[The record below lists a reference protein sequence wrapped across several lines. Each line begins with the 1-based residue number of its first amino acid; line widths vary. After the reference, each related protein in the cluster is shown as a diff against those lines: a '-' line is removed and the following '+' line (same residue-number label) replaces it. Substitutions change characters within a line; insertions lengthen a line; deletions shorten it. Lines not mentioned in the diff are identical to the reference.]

1 MEEVDLKEL
10 FNYFIKKVSIIVAIT
25 FLFLLT
31 GFVYI
36 SFIRTPLYKGD
47 TTLILVN
54 KNLDSS
60 NSQTITQSDVVLNQK
75 LVATY
80 TQIVKSKKVLNEVI
94 KTLNLNYSY
103 GELSSMVGVSNVSD
117 TEIIKISVSN
127 ENAEL
132 AARIANGVANVFKE
146 EVSEIYHLENVTI
159 IDKAEIQKKPYNIKL
174 VKTLGISFVGGIAV
188 SIMLLFVLY
197 YFDTSIK
204 SSDEVEKRL
213 GIAVIGNIPRVEY
226 GKRGKR

>member
-10 FNYFIKKVSIIVAIT
+10 FIYFIKKISIIIAIT
-25 FLFLLT
+25 FLFLIT
-31 GFVYI
+31 GFVYTM
-36 SFIRTPLYKGD
+36 FIKTPLYKGD

-54 KNLDSS
+54 KNLDSNS
-60 NSQTITQSDVVLNQK
+60 NQTITQSDVVLNQK
-75 LVATY
+75 LVSTY
-80 TQIVKSKKVLNEVI
+80 TQIVKSKKVLNQVI
-94 KTLNLNYSY
+94 NNLSLKYTY
-103 GELSSMVGVSNVSD
+103 AELYNRVSVSSVSD

-132 AARIANGVANVFKE
+132 AAKIANAVATVFKE

-159 IDKAEIQKKPYNIKL
+159 IDAAEVAKTPNNIHMI
-174 VKTLGISFVGGIAV
+174 KTLVISFVGGIAV

-204 SSDEVEKRL
+204 SSEEVEKKL
-213 GIAVIGNIPRVEY
+213 GIAVIGNIPHYES
-226 GKRGKR
+226 GKRG